1 MDDDT
6 SEEVESEV
14 ETDFQDSLR
23 VPCLDLE
30 TLINAEEQ
38 RFKELAFV
46 KGYSFLF
53 LTLR

>member
-1 MDDDT
+1 MDGDT

-14 ETDFQDSLR
+14 ETDFQDSQR

-30 TLINAEEQ
+30 TLM
-38 RFKELAFV
+38 ELAFV